1 MVFKI
6 PETRKASAKGEGEKK
21 FSNCLTRSW
30 LLGWA
35 RLLVWQAGLSL

>member
-21 FSNCLTRSW
+21 FSNSSN
-30 LLGWA
+30 GA
-35 RLLVWQAGLSL
+35 APSGN